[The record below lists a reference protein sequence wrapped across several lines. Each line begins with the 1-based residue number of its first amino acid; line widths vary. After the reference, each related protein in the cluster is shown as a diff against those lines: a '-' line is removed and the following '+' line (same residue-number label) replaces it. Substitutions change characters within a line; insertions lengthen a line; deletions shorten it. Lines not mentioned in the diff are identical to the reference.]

1 MAQTPLTP
9 DTDWIHLRWSALI
22 LSAIAAAVFG
32 LLAGCGAGLR
42 GFSVG
47 EPGDFGAWFNVL
59 AWISVVLAPVL
70 AWIFVGLVVLM
81 GGIVL
86 MTRKSPSG
94 TEALEFG
101 LQAVSVIAFYALV
114 PVVLLFAGPF
124 VLWTFYWFSTWF
136 GTCVPPAC
144 KSVPAVP

>member
-9 DTDWIHLRWSALI
+9 ETEWAYLRWFALI
-22 LSAIAAAVFG
+22 LAAIAAAVFG
-32 LLAGCGAGLR
+32 LLACCGAGLR

-47 EPGDFGAWFNVL
+47 EPGDFDTWFTIL

-70 AWIFVGLVVLM
+70 VWIFVGLVVLV
-81 GGIVL
+81 GGIVFK
-86 MTRKSPSG
+86 TRKSSLG

-101 LQAVSVIAFYALV
+101 LDAVLLIAFLALA

-124 VLWTFYWFSTWF
+124 VLWTLYWFSTSF
-136 GTCVPPAC
+136 GTCVPPTC
-144 KSVPAVP
+144 KSIPAVP